1 MVIVGSARIG
11 ENGRITGGAS
21 GDQKQITTP
30 DYKGEVSLQYFYES
44 PKGYYV
50 LRAKSDAYAN
60 KIAKKMLT
68 ACNNPNIGYDQN
80 NRLGVITNGVSTK
93 VKTECDC
100 SSLVRACVKEGTGK
114 DPGNFTTANEAARLE
129 ATGLFDPRI
138 PYVKGMILYTGDIL
152 VTKTKGHTLIVVEGA
167 HRKTADLQY
176 FDKYG
181 GTTESLVTA
190 LETIGENSSF
200 LYRSKIAAAND
211 IVGYKGTAEQNIHM
225 VNLLKRGKL
234 IKPR

>member
-11 ENGRITGGAS
+11 ENGKVTGGAR
-21 GDQKQITTP
+21 GDQNQTATP

-50 LRAKSDAYAN
+50 LRAKSDAHAN

-68 ACNNPNIGYDQN
+68 ACNNPKMGYRQDD
-80 NRLGVITNGVSTK
+80 RYGVIRNGVDSKEETN
-93 VKTECDC
+93 CDC
-100 SSLVRACVKEGTGK
+100 SSLVRACVKEGAGK
-114 DPGNFTTANEAARLE
+114 DPGDFTTANEAAKLE
-129 ATGLFDPRI
+129 ATGLFEPRI
-138 PYVKGMILYTGDIL
+138 SYVKGMILYTGDIL

-200 LYRSKIAAAND
+200 AYRSKIAAAND
-211 IVGYKGTAEQNIHM
+211 ITGYKGTSEQNIRM

-234 IKPR
+234 IKP